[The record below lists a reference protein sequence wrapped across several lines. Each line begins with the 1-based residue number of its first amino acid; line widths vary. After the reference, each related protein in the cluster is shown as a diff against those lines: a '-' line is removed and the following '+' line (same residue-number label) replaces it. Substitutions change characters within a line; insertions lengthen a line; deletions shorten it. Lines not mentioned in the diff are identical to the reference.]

1 MKAKKV
7 KEYTKALKKVL
18 DKIHTL
24 PDDQE
29 ASPADLKKLE
39 RELDKSLF
47 TRGRTGC

>member
-7 KEYTKALKKVL
+7 KEFSKALKKVL
-18 DKIHTL
+18 DKIHAM

-29 ASPADLKKLE
+29 MPSADIKKLE

-47 TRGRTGC
+47 TRGRATC